1 MKCPWRDDLWA
12 ENKSA
17 LSRQRD
23 EGLGAGKG
31 DGREVKRTGV
41 RLCITNHRSLLVSKA
56 KKVQLLK
63 QYATVVYKKKNQV
76 RYFGPTSY

>member
-17 LSRQRD
+17 LSQQRD

-31 DGREVKRTGV
+31 DGE
-41 RLCITNHRSLLVSKA
+41 RSNGSELVYYKLLVLTA
-56 KKVQLLK
+56 
-63 QYATVVYKKKNQV
+63 
-76 RYFGPTSY
+76 GI